1 MTGPNDDLVVYW
13 DSCIFIAWLTGEQ
26 RPAGEQEGI
35 RDCVRKLNKGL
46 VTIVTSALVN
56 TEVLI
61 GNMPPEAQRKY
72 SRVMRSI
79 ELVDLEPPI
88 IKLAREIREYYQREK
103 QAGRQKGVVAAA
115 DALHLA
121 TAINRTV
128 DAFYTFDKGTK
139 DKVSLLGLS
148 GNVAG
153 HSLKICK
160 PPVSQL
166 SLF

>member
-1 MTGPNDDLVVYW
+1 
-13 DSCIFIAWLTGEQ
+13 
-26 RPAGEQEGI
+26 
-35 RDCVRKLNKGL
+35 
-46 VTIVTSALVN
+46 
-56 TEVLI
+56 
-61 GNMPPEAQRKY
+61 
-72 SRVMRSI
+72 MRSV

-88 IKLAREIREYYQREK
+88 IKLAREIREHYQREK

-121 TAINRTV
+121 TAINRAV

-139 DKVSLLGLS
+139 DKVSLLSLS

-153 HSLKICK
+153 HALKICK